1 MTRKESKEK
10 RISDILDAAI
20 PEFVEKGYEG
30 ASMDSI
36 AARAGLTKGGL
47 YYHVKSKDDI
57 LVMANDRF
65 MEPIIRFME
74 EAMNAAS
81 AVVGLA
87 GYIRNYLTYW
97 TGHPTELS
105 FVFLTMTKTI
115 SDPGLRGH
123 FRGYTG
129 QMASFFEGLYRK
141 GIESGEFR
149 PMETRAAALSLMAAL
164 DGIAG
169 YLVVDDDL
177 DLENT
182 IRELCETFITVN
194 KE

>member
-10 RISDILDAAI
+10 RIRDILDAAI

-81 AVVGLA
+81 AAVGLA

-115 SDPGLRGH
+115 SDPRLRSH

-129 QMASFFEGLYRK
+129 QMTAFFEGLYRK
-141 GIESGEFR
+141 GADSGEFR
-149 PMETRAAALSLMAAL
+149 DMEARSTALSLMAAL

-182 IRELCETFITVN
+182 IRELCETFIPLN

>member
-47 YYHVKSKDDI
+47 YYHVNSKDYI
-57 LVMANDRF
+57 LIMANDRF

-81 AVVGLA
+81 AAGGLA

-105 FVFLTMTKTI
+105 FVFLTMTKMI

-129 QMASFFEGLYRK
+129 QMTAFFEGLYRK
-141 GIESGEFR
+141 GADSGEFR
-149 PMETRAAALSLMAAL
+149 AIEVRSAALSLMGAL

-182 IRELCETFITVN
+182 IRELCETFIPDN